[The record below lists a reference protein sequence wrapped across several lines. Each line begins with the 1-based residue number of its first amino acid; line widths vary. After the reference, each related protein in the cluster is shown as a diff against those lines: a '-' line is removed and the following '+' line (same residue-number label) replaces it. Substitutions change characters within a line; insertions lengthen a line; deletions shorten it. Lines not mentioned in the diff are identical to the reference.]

1 MCSYMLFV
9 RPLSEAEIATLTDA
23 HKYHHLSWTRIR
35 AHCILLSG
43 QKYQVQE
50 IASILSICRQT
61 VCASIHN
68 WDSIGFLGLV
78 DEYRTGRPSELTQEQ
93 KDSLIEKVIESPRSL
108 KKVLSN
114 FIETNGVEISLD
126 TLKRICKAAKL
137 SWKRIRKSLKS
148 KRNED
153 DFQFSKSIIYQL
165 IEDYKL
171 GKINLKYFDESGFS
185 LVPCIPYAWQK
196 IGEHIEVPSSK
207 SKSINVL
214 GFIGRDCDFDSFAFT
229 GSITSDVVIG
239 CFDEFSNTCDINK
252 PTVVIVDNAPTHT
265 SDKFDKKTI
274 DWCAKG
280 LIVVPIA
287 KYSPELN
294 IIEILWRKIK
304 YEWMPFSA
312 YNSFEDLEKSLFD
325 ILSGV
330 GTNFKIQFG

>member
-1 MCSYMLFV
+1 MLFV
-9 RPLSEAEIATLTDA
+9 RPLSEAEIATLNDA

-50 IASILSICRQT
+50 IASILNICRQT

-78 DEYRTGRPSELTQEQ
+78 DEHRNGRPTDLTQAQEL
-93 KDSLIEKVIESPRSL
+93 SLIEQVAESPRSL
-108 KKVLSN
+108 KKVISK
-114 FIETNGVEISLD
+114 FSEAHGIEISLD
-126 TLKRICKAAKL
+126 TLRRICKAAKL
-137 SWKRIRKSLKS
+137 SWKRIRKSLKQ

-153 DFQFSKSIIYQL
+153 DFRLSKSLVYQL
-165 IEDYKL
+165 IEDYKS
-171 GKINLKYFDESGFS
+171 GKINLKYFDESGVS
-185 LVPCIPYAWQK
+185 LVPCIPYAWQE
-196 IGEHIEVPSSK
+196 IGKYIEVPSAK
-207 SKSINVL
+207 SKSINIL
-214 GFIGRDCDFDSFAFT
+214 GFLGRDCEFDSFVCT
-229 GSITSDVVIG
+229 GSVTSDVVIA
-239 CFDEFSNTCDINK
+239 CFDEFSKTCNTEK

-280 LIVVPIA
+280 LVVVPIS

-312 YNSFEDLEKSLFD
+312 YNSFGDLEKSLFD

-330 GTNFKIQFG
+330 GTEFNIQFS

>member
-1 MCSYMLFV
+1 MLFV
-9 RPLSEAEIATLTDA
+9 RPLTEAETATLNDA

-35 AHCILLSG
+35 SHCILLSG

-50 IASILSICRQT
+50 IASILNICRQT
-61 VCASIHN
+61 VCTSIHN

-78 DEYRTGRPSELTQEQ
+78 DEHREGRPDGLTPELE
-93 KDSLIEKVIESPRSL
+93 KILIEEVTESPRSL

-114 FIETNGVEISLD
+114 FAKTYEIEISID

-153 DFQFSKSIIYQL
+153 DFQLSKSLVYQL
-165 IEDYKL
+165 IEDYKS

-185 LVPCIPYAWQK
+185 LVPYIPYAWQK
-196 IGEHIEVPSSK
+196 VGEHIEVPSSK

-214 GFIGRDCDFDSFAFT
+214 GFIGRDCEFDSFVFT
-229 GSITSDVVIG
+229 DSVTSDVVIA
-239 CFDEFSNTCDINK
+239 CFDEFSNLCNINW
-252 PTVVIVDNAPTHT
+252 PTIVIVDNAPTHT
-265 SDKFDKKTI
+265 GYKSDKKTI
-274 DWCAKG
+274 ARCAKG
-280 LIVVPIA
+280 LVVVPLS

-312 YNSFEDLEKSLFD
+312 YNPFEDLEKSLFD
-325 ILSGV
+325 ILRGI
-330 GTNFKIQFG
+330 GTDLKIQFS